1 MGWCSGDRWLQYGF
15 GYLGAQ
21 AWVAGEFPGEHL
33 LGNKRRAW
41 RSVLRKLLLPTW
53 VPPKVPLHRSF
64 GARWVP
70 EGGAREKP
78 GQLTLQGV
86 SKHSMCK
93 CSFLALARAVS
104 AGAWPSS
111 PSRRDGFSLPS
122 SQPCPPGHFVI
133 RLPPDLAKRI

>member
-1 MGWCSGDRWLQYGF
+1 MQYRF

-21 AWVAGEFPGEHL
+21 AWVVGEFPGEHL

-41 RSVLRKLLLPTW
+41 RTVLRKLLLPMW
-53 VPPKVPLHRSF
+53 VPPKSPLHRSF

-70 EGGAREKP
+70 DGGAREKP

-86 SKHSMCK
+86 SEHSMCK

-104 AGAWPSS
+104 AGVGLQVLAEGTDSHFHPPSHV
-111 PSRRDGFSLPS
+111 L
-122 SQPCPPGHFVI
+122 
-133 RLPPDLAKRI
+133 LTTL